1 MSTDRPAFSRDSK
14 RESYVGEFL
23 NSHLFDV
30 YFEKSERITDKKRQL
45 SGVDIICRHGDIP
58 GELLIDEKAATSWAN
73 REIGTFAFELSFLLG
88 DREIEGWFLE
98 RDRKSETTHWLCVW
112 PRTSGGQIN
121 SVEDIISAEVVL
133 IECKS
138 LRRWA
143 RRIAGKS
150 TIYLEDC
157 IQNLRNSREI
167 REMEWAGLRVIISR
181 NLPEQPINLLVPKEI
196 LRTLSGG
203 FHWDLYR

>member
-88 DREIEGWFLE
+88 EREIEGWFLE

-167 REMEWAGLRVIISR
+167 SEMEWAGLRVIISR

-196 LRTLSGG
+196 LRTLSGD
-203 FHWDLYR
+203 FHWDLSR

>member
-45 SGVDIICRHGDIP
+45 SGVDIVCRHGEIA

-88 DREIEGWFLE
+88 EREIEGWFLE

-167 REMEWAGLRVIISR
+167 SEMEWAGLRVIISR

-196 LRTLSGG
+196 LRTLSGD
-203 FHWDLYR
+203 FHWDLSR

>member
-1 MSTDRPAFSRDSK
+1 MSRDRPAFSRDSD
-14 RESYVGEFL
+14 RESYVAEFL
-23 NSHLFDV
+23 NSHLYEIYFD
-30 YFEKSERITDKKRQL
+30 KSERITDKKRQL
-45 SGVDIICRHGDIP
+45 SGVDIVCRHGEIQ
-58 GELLIDEKAATSWAN
+58 GELLIDEKAATSWAH

-98 RDRKSETTHWLCVW
+98 KDRKSETTHWLCVW
-112 PRTSGGQIN
+112 PRTSGGEIN
-121 SVEDIISAEVVL
+121 SDADIVSAEVVL

-150 TIYLEDC
+150 TIYLEEC
-157 IQNLRNSREI
+157 IQKLRNSSEI
-167 REMEWAGLRVIISR
+167 REIEWAGLRVIISR

-196 LRTLSGG
+196 LRTLSGD
-203 FHWDLYR
+203 FYWDLSC

>member
-23 NSHLFDV
+23 NSHLYDV

-45 SGVDIICRHGDIP
+45 SGVDIISRHGDIP
-58 GELLIDEKAATSWAN
+58 GVLLIDEKAATSWAN

>member
-88 DREIEGWFLE
+88 EREIEGWFLE
-98 RDRKSETTHWLCVW
+98 RDRKSETSHWLCVW

-196 LRTLSGG
+196 LRTLSGD
-203 FHWDLYR
+203 FHWDLSR

>member
-23 NSHLFDV
+23 NSHLYDV

-98 RDRKSETTHWLCVW
+98 RERKTETTHWLCVW

-121 SVEDIISAEVVL
+121 SVEDIISAEVAL
-133 IECKS
+133 LETKI
-138 LRRWA
+138 LRRWV
-143 RRIAGKS
+143 RRMASKS
-150 TIYLEDC
+150 EISLDEC
-157 IQNLRNSREI
+157 ANRLRYSTTENEI
-167 REMEWAGLRVIISR
+167 DWAGLRILISR
-181 NLPEQPINLLVPKEI
+181 NLPEQPVNLLIPKDV
-196 LRTLSGG
+196 LFALSDGKN
-203 FHWDLYR
+203 WQLN

>member
-30 YFEKSERITDKKRQL
+30 HFEKSERITDKKRQL
-45 SGVDIICRHGDIP
+45 SGVDIICKHGDIP

-121 SVEDIISAEVVL
+121 SVEDIVSAEVVL

-143 RRIAGKS
+143 RRIAGRS
-150 TIYLEDC
+150 TICLEDC

-196 LRTLSGG
+196 LRTLSGD
-203 FHWDLYR
+203 FHWDLSR

>member
-1 MSTDRPAFSRDSK
+1 M
-14 RESYVGEFL
+14 

-45 SGVDIICRHGDIP
+45 SGVDIICKHGDIP

-88 DREIEGWFLE
+88 EREIEGWFLE

-196 LRTLSGG
+196 LRTLSGD
-203 FHWDLYR
+203 FHWDLSR

>member
-30 YFEKSERITDKKRQL
+30 YFDKSERITDKKRQL

-88 DREIEGWFLE
+88 EIEIEGWFLE

-157 IQNLRNSREI
+157 IQNLRNSHEI

-196 LRTLSGG
+196 LRTLSGD
-203 FHWDLYR
+203 FHWDLSR